1 MPGEALPVSDPGYIT
16 ERISLTSC
24 PISPLSVGDVRPL
37 LHWWIKCPSQRSWPD
52 YHFLS
57 WACFSHSQFTLSFLL
72 LFCGF
77 SSLTT
82 LCFIK
87 STHLG
92 FFTLYC
98 RIYSHFTQGL
108 WTLYSR
114 FSLTLIQVLHTC
126 YSGFYSHAGCT
137 HSLLRSAHT
146 LGFTDFTVFTHPLL
160 RVCEHI
166 SPGFLTLYFG
176 LPHSLLQV
184 CSQLIPG
191 SLPHSNNPLCSVAG
205 SEPPLRLLKAYQHGS
220 SVEAKSGQCQPRHA
234 HSAACL
240 QAASL
245 PAQVQS
251 CCRLEKEKKNK
262 IK

>member
-1 MPGEALPVSDPGYIT
+1 MPFTEILAWLPFFI
-16 ERISLTSC
+16 
-24 PISPLSVGDVRPL
+24 LSV
-37 LHWWIKCPSQRSWPD
+37 
-52 YHFLS
+52 FLS
-57 WACFSHSQFTLSFLL
+57 LSIHIEFSLNFLWVFLTHYSLFYKVYTSRYFCTLLQSLL
-72 LFCGF
+72 
-77 SSLTT
+77 
-82 LCFIK
+82 
-87 STHLG
+87 
-92 FFTLYC
+92 
-98 RIYSHFTQGL
+98 
-108 WTLYSR
+108 TLYSR

>member
-1 MPGEALPVSDPGYIT
+1 M
-16 ERISLTSC
+16 
-24 PISPLSVGDVRPL
+24 
-37 LHWWIKCPSQRSWPD
+37 
-52 YHFLS
+52 
-57 WACFSHSQFTLSFLL
+57 
-72 LFCGF
+72 
-77 SSLTT
+77 
-82 LCFIK
+82 
-87 STHLG
+87 
-92 FFTLYC
+92 
-98 RIYSHFTQGL
+98 
-108 WTLYSR
+108 
-114 FSLTLIQVLHTC
+114 
-126 YSGFYSHAGCT
+126 
-137 HSLLRSAHT
+137 
-146 LGFTDFTVFTHPLL
+146 FTHPLL

-176 LPHSLLQV
+176 LPRSLLQV

-251 CCRLEKEKKNK
+251 CCWLEKEKKK
-262 IK
+262 KKKKKAYPESKLSQPLLTIHSGLSYTSLWVTYTLHQAYTLFTLGLLILSFGFTQTTHRVLLTL